1 MKLFIL
7 RNLDMSHVDWIL
19 IEIIC
24 NLKSFGSQYLQ
35 NSSKI

>member
-1 MKLFIL
+1 MKLLIS

-19 IEIIC
+19 IEIC

-35 NSSKI
+35 KSFKI